1 VVVEEKLVVVRVL
14 PTSSPPPLRFL
25 GFFSSSWKLS
35 IPVFVRNALVDCYL
49 KGREREREI
58 VF

>member
-1 VVVEEKLVVVRVL
+1 L
-14 PTSSPPPLRFL
+14 SAYFPPPLLLLFAFL

-49 KGREREREI
+49 KGREREREL
-58 VF
+58 VVLGDGLL